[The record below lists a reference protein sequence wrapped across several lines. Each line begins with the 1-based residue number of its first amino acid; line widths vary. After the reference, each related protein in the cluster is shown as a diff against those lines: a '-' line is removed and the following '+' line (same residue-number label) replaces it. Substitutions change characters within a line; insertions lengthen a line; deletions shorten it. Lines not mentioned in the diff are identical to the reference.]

1 MSETPKAMK
10 QNTFYK
16 RKRNSNLPPNND
28 WKQCGIIIMIQP
40 LQNIAS
46 LIIITQPITI
56 FTGNIKKLT
65 KVVTR
70 SEKNVEAAKNHK
82 KRYFETKNRKIC
94 PSWSEKS

>member
-28 WKQCGIIIMIQP
+28 WKQCGMIIMIQP

-56 FTGNIKKLT
+56 FTGNIKKT
-65 KVVTR
+65 DQSRNKER
-70 SEKNVEAAKNHK
+70 K
-82 KRYFETKNRKIC
+82 KC
-94 PSWSEKS
+94 